1 MLIHTHILSR
11 DEQNYNTITANNI
24 YTLGK
29 VITNIFEHI
38 LAYVQKQL
46 QGLWCDT
53 YTKLLQLANTG
64 HCTLNQIKLT
74 TVQFIFNLI
83 N

>member
-1 MLIHTHILSR
+1 MVIHTHILSR
-11 DEQNYNTITANNI
+11 DEQNYNTITANNT

-46 QGLWCDT
+46 KGLWYDT
-53 YTKLLQLANTG
+53 YTKLANTG